1 MKKMNLKRIF
11 NWLYGDGLDRSMSE
25 RQPREDRETISQ
37 VYRPVCVSYVSRI
50 SLVALLLLVV
60 GSWNSE
66 AWGAVPV
73 YNGGTWYSLY
83 KTDDDYKVTDG
94 TILEYSD
101 VYAPTNGQCIFDY
114 KKYSRLSTKSKI
126 EVQCDGTTKNS
137 VTATSSDWTNNYTM
151 SGLSTN
157 YSKITL
163 KKTSGTGAQAR
174 NVRVVLAKH
183 ILLDNGTTYGTNA
196 LTGVALNATAYGKTS
211 DAYHI
216 NLRSF
221 YVDNTTIKYESDN
234 SEFHFGNGA
243 TTKSLNVKANSC
255 AASGGSANS
264 AAAATTLGNPDNQEV
279 NLYFTPSSNKNGS
292 SSATITIYDGTTKRA
307 TITVSAKVI
316 PTYYFKATAVATA
329 GGAEVK
335 ASFTEGSYSAASET
349 TSVTATKA
357 DVASLTKTAYFY
369 APLSK
374 GDYYFQGWY
383 AEADCSGT
391 RLSTEQTLT
400 RTITANSLNSA
411 SPSETKYYAQY
422 KQVIRAEFSGEGQ
435 SLMVDWTYNG
445 IDYMR
450 TSSATASASSSDGF
464 WYEIRNNTPSGNTTG
479 STHPSQIISY
489 NPSTK
494 VVTAHNAG
502 TATLVL
508 HQKNVGLYESV
519 DKEYTFT
526 VYKYNSVFAKADD
539 LDVKVDADVKS
550 EYTLTY
556 TKPNNAYLGEET
568 IAAGTPVSG
577 TASNFYYT
585 LTQTVTS
592 SNTEGSPDATLAITY
607 NAGNKTAT
615 GKNAG
620 TGTIHLR
627 QPETYKYKAASADIK
642 VTVTKNDP
650 VFTWKNGPYYHNSSV
665 SNVFTSTNKDLAF
678 TIGASTD
685 PEVAYESGNTLTVLS
700 KAGTANFTVSQPE
713 NYKWNGKSVTYS
725 VTTSYQSNHV
735 PFTVS
740 SSDNP
745 FLITKSS
752 NTSWDSNGYKMGE
765 GDWFDHECEFVIG
778 FTGIP
783 EYLSFAK
790 HLDESLGQLPVG
802 SKAIVYESAD
812 NSNWTE
818 VWRNEQREA
827 DVNSGNILLK
837 TTTRYLKF
845 YYDGSIYCHFNNIK
859 VTELKKFTPN
869 PSSIDFG
876 IHPINETCASQTFAF
891 NYANVGHNVTLA
903 TNDSHFT
910 VTPTKITNIGGEK
923 VGSTTVTVS
932 YSTAEAH
939 KSSGAKVTITDEL
952 GNSATVNLSGE
963 TKRLDPTITWS
974 PDDATFNVDDELT
987 AVNANELE
995 VTLSVA
1001 AEDAAY
1007 VHCEGNKATMI
1018 DAKAGTVV
1026 VTAHVTG
1033 NSIYNDKDFTKEISI
1048 TNLTKQYIT
1057 WEQDFSRLKT
1067 TDGTKSITLN
1077 ATASSGLPVTYEL
1090 VGDKTGLSLTQSGN
1104 TWTLTYSATECKNT
1118 TIVAKQGGDATYAPA
1133 SSVSKVVKVIDPT
1146 KVCDTNETLVNST
1159 VTLKETSTTYNIDI
1173 PSTMTIQVSRTKT
1186 SWAIYLAGFKVEI
1199 YSGRNGTGEKLH
1211 EYSYGAGDIDPS
1223 KTISLSNLNIAAKSV
1238 KLISDASNGYNV
1250 NSVTYTKQKKC
1261 TISPA
1266 SLSFETYPNTVTL
1279 DKTFDVEYANYPVTV
1294 ECSNNKFSF
1303 TPKDFGDCS
1312 EYGTQTISVHYAA
1325 GASAG
1330 EDVGYL
1336 YIKDNTGVTLRTCTL
1351 SVTINPKVDQSIT
1364 SNNIGSSYKTTDK
1377 VTLTASTNSGLSNF
1391 TYSAAPAGVAVI
1403 NGAEMTFTQ
1412 SGTIAVTVSE
1422 PGSTIYNA
1430 TSATVENIV
1439 VTKDVPNIPTV
1450 PAGTAVTYLQKL
1462 SSSTLSGGA
1471 ADITLRGVAHTPVA
1485 GAFAW
1490 TDPESVIT
1498 DNTGT
1503 HNYSVTFTPADGGM
1517 YTTNTC
1523 MVPVTV
1529 LRTSQ
1534 AIAMNNGTV
1543 RVAVDGIDAGKADS
1557 KLDLNTL
1564 IASQTTDTYAANR
1577 AGAVTYEVISENKAK
1592 ATISNVTTFSAT
1604 EVGTYTIRATKAQT
1618 DYYNEV
1624 TADFTVTVTRRP
1636 NTITTAG
1643 PYTKYVDEKVETVA
1657 TVINSDGDIHT
1668 SSSDETVAYYDIE
1681 NNRIV
1686 IPNSAAESFD
1696 AKEVTIKI
1704 WQDETERFEG
1714 IAEAEAKTITLTV
1727 KKYENA
1733 ILVKGVANYVNTITT
1748 DSYDNEFVFTSNNTD
1763 YTNFPIIVTQTEGN
1777 EIATYYDTEENPK
1790 VVYSNSKLGTATWSV
1805 TQAESYKY
1813 KAASNSF
1820 TVEVICKPSA
1830 SCNLYY
1836 DSNEYEVTNG
1846 ITDFQ
1851 GQVGHVYSIGEG
1863 QYAEAVYIT
1872 AKRSYA
1878 GIADF
1883 YLQYSTDNGN
1893 KYTDLS
1899 GKLDLSTSYKTFGPY
1914 YFPANTIVTNVR
1926 TISKTGGTLSKYYKD
1941 FCVTRKVVL
1950 AAEPVNITTTAA
1962 SLPVYVGQQ
1971 GVGTLMVEWSCSDG
1985 GDLKLV
1991 SNNSKFTLSQ
2001 EVIENTECANGKTPI
2016 TVYYTSSTAGTDNA
2030 TITIYNE
2037 SQNIQV
2043 AVTGV
2048 THKTPQ
2054 TIDYLVNDEVVMP
2067 TEQGYIPVHVGDV
2080 ITARTNRGHLVLFQS
2095 TSDAEVMSISDNQR
2109 TLTPVANGTVTV
2121 QAHGLNTDE
2130 EAAFAT
2136 VDETMRFVV
2145 TQDIIQ
2151 TIVWDQTF
2159 LSLVYGEDETIELT
2173 GYATYTDSQGRNKTR
2188 AVVYTVADESVASVE
2203 GNVLTI
2209 TGAGQT
2215 TIAASVSGG
2224 EIDGE
2229 TFLAASK
2236 TLKIVVRDPN
2246 APCDTYIYTQSGEE
2260 KRDLG
2265 WNWTQEDKTATVVY
2279 DLQAYGEPRT
2289 CNFDYWGTSQKDLAG
2304 VSYFAPGIVKVE
2316 EYYDGTWHTV
2326 QDNLSPT
2333 KENQWQNSGD
2343 ILLSDKAT
2351 KVQVVVY
2358 GPLKGKIAFVEVDK
2372 WPTGYFFVN
2381 NMVITKARYMRPSVD
2396 TLRLGEQL
2404 IFAPYTTQEPVNI
2417 RYSNIYGPI
2426 SIASDNPKFVVSQR
2440 TIAGECGDHGSYPL
2454 LITYTPTTEQIPD
2467 TAHIRISDGRL
2478 DTTIVVTGMG
2488 RAIPT
2493 YTFTGEAGTDD
2504 KGTTANWDEE
2514 GIPAVRDWRVVVE
2527 KDMRLSEGQSLES
2540 NIFVIKQGATVT
2552 VGDGA
2557 TLTIGGGFPS
2567 DAVQG
2572 NIVVEAGGT
2581 LNFTDVKT
2589 YGKANI
2595 QNLTLCSSLGNRDG
2609 SGKSGQIHHIEQLD
2623 LRGDAYFEVALDAS
2637 GACSPGW
2644 YDFTVP
2650 FEAERGSITR
2660 RDNTTHEIKT
2670 IAGGVNYKI
2679 MDYDEGRSL
2688 NGYGWHVYSGNLK
2701 PGRIYT
2707 ITIDDVD
2714 NVYRFKKAKRATL
2727 NDASRVAMTCSE
2739 GDEQKRGWNGLGN
2752 GTFAY
2757 STIAA
2762 DTEDEANRI
2771 RYIQIYDH
2779 ASNTYTPV
2787 AIDEYTFVVGSAFL
2801 VQTPVAQD
2809 MLFTEPAVSGTLQA
2823 PGRNRD
2829 EQAEAFTLEMTDTE
2843 GVSVVDRLFV
2853 SASNT
2858 ALDTYQIGHDLVK
2871 LSKGEAGIAQMWA
2884 AAYDNKLCAVE
2895 LPLQESSVRVPLGF
2909 YAPAQGAY
2917 LLDVTK
2923 APADAALYLTYDGK
2937 AIWNL
2942 SAAPYTLYLNKGENT
2957 HYGLMYIQDM
2967 RPIPTGWEQTEN
2979 DGEVQKFVQDGVL
2992 YIYQNGVIYDA
3003 TGKKVKNINE

>member
-1 MKKMNLKRIF
+1 MNTLFAKSQSFFTLFLIAVFTAVGTTPAWAYWYANANAYSRPTTGGYVYVGTSNSCSSASCGTKTEDNAGSGKQGKITQTSGSYTFYFCNNPATNYVFKGWSTDESALSGSGVSSNPWSQSCSGSYNWGNGTTTTFYAIF
-11 NWLYGDGLDRSMSE
+11 ARMTTSTGSLSMANTAVGSSSSKTFSITHA
-25 RQPREDRETISQ
+25 RAGSITISKSGTNASDYS
-37 VYRPVCVSYVSRI
+37 VNTTSISNSNNETTTTITVTFKPSCNGSRTANLTI
-50 SLVALLLLVV
+50 SSNNGLSSKTVTLTGNGTLNAQTL
-60 GSWNSE
+60 SW
-66 AWGAVPV
+66 
-73 YNGGTWYSLY
+73 
-83 KTDDDYKVTDG
+83 DDDAVQ
-94 TILEYSD
+94 
-101 VYAPTNGQCIFDY
+101 TNMLAGATQA
-114 KKYSRLSTKSKI
+114 
-126 EVQCDGTTKNS
+126 N
-137 VTATSSDWTNNYTM
+137 TATST
-151 SGLSTN
+151 SGLTVSYSSSNPSVMTVNAAGKVTAVAVGTATITASQAGDCKYAAASPITRTFTVKSKDTPYFTPGWSGSNSTHPL
-157 YSKITL
+157 KVGDKVTL
-163 KKTSGTGAQAR
+163 TVDNVSSG
-174 NVRVVLAKH
+174 
-183 ILLDNGTTYGTNA
+183 
-196 LTGVALNATAYGKTS
+196 LTGDFRPTYDSHYFNVTRSGNTVTIEAMNAGLGKTVQ
-211 DAYHI
+211 
-216 NLRSF
+216 F
-221 YVDNTTIKYESDN
+221 TQTENTTIFGANVTYTFDITKIDNTLAVGSTAYDIYVDEQSPAVRNGQNSD
-234 SEFHFGNGA
+234 GA
-243 TTKSLNVKANSC
+243 ITT
-255 AASGGSANS
+255 
-264 AAAATTLGNPDNQEV
+264 
-279 NLYFTPSSNKNGS
+279 
-292 SSATITIYDGTTKRA
+292 
-307 TITVSAKVI
+307 
-316 PTYYFKATAVATA
+316 
-329 GGAEVK
+329 
-335 ASFTEGSYSAASET
+335 T
-349 TSVTATKA
+349 TS
-357 DVASLTKTAYFY
+357 
-369 APLSK
+369 
-374 GDYYFQGWY
+374 
-383 AEADCSGT
+383 
-391 RLSTEQTLT
+391 
-400 RTITANSLNSA
+400 
-411 SPSETKYYAQY
+411 
-422 KQVIRAEFSGEGQ
+422 
-435 SLMVDWTYNG
+435 
-445 IDYMR
+445 
-450 TSSATASASSSDGF
+450 
-464 WYEIRNNTPSGNTTG
+464 
-479 STHPSQIISY
+479 
-489 NPSTK
+489 
-494 VVTAHNAG
+494 
-502 TATLVL
+502 
-508 HQKNVGLYESV
+508 
-519 DKEYTFT
+519 
-526 VYKYNSVFAKADD
+526 
-539 LDVKVDADVKS
+539 
-550 EYTLTY
+550 
-556 TKPNNAYLGEET
+556 
-568 IAAGTPVSG
+568 
-577 TASNFYYT
+577 
-585 LTQTVTS
+585 
-592 SNTEGSPDATLAITY
+592 DATLAYYDIESNRIVAQNTGNQSFDTKNVTITI
-607 NAGNKTAT
+607 NQAA
-615 GKNAG
+615 
-620 TGTIHLR
+620 
-627 QPETYKYKAASADIK
+627 TYKYTASAHTIT
-642 VTVTKNDP
+642 VTVKKHVP
-650 VFTWKNGPYYHNSSV
+650 VFTWRSGDVYFDNTYTDYLVSTGTNTFSV
-665 SNVFTSTNKDLAF
+665 SSSSDA
-678 TIGASTD
+678 
-685 PEVAYESGNTLTVLS
+685 EVAYLTNGTTGTRLTLKTRYKYASTTLTVTQS
-700 KAGTANFTVSQPE
+700 E
-713 NYKWNGKSVTYS
+713 NYYWAEHTESRTVKPVFA
-725 VTTSYQSNHV
+725 SNHV
-735 PFTVS
+735 PFTFTQAMFNTGSIRV
-740 SSDNP
+740 NNVG
-745 FLITKSS
+745 S
-752 NTSWDSNGYKMGE
+752 NSWDGGIKLGE
-765 GDWFDHECEFVIG
+765 TSGALNWDDKYIDIHFEGVPDK
-778 FTGIP
+778 
-783 EYLSFAK
+783 LSFNFSNSDVATGC
-790 HLDESLGQLPVG
+790 DQR
-802 SKAIVYESAD
+802 IYQSA
-812 NSNWTE
+812 NGSNWTE
-818 VWRNEQREA
+818 IWKDTENRKNGINQTL
-827 DVNSGNILLK
+827 SLSPG
-837 TTTRYLKF
+837 TRYLRF
-845 YYDGSIYCHFNNIK
+845 YYTGNCAGYYKNVQVTQRKELQTVRSASDWTK
-859 VTELKKFTPN
+859 VTT
-869 PSSIDFG
+869 IDFG
-876 IHPINETCASQTFAF
+876 ENEITVPAADQTYYLFYASA
-891 NYANVGHNVTLA
+891 GHNVTLTTDDPA
-903 TNDSHFT
+903 FT
-910 VTPTKITNIGGEK
+910 VVPSSLTTIGGDQY
-923 VGSTTVTVS
+923 GTTPIKVS
-932 YSTAEAH
+932 YSTASQH
-939 KSSGAKVTITDEL
+939 NNQNAKLTITDEN
-952 GNSATVNLSGE
+952 GTGSTVTLKGRTNKK
-963 TKRLDPTITWS
+963 TPTVTWS
-974 PDDATFNVDDELT
+974 SDAVSFNAGDILT
-987 AVNANELE
+987 ASSAEGTT
-995 VTLSVA
+995 VTLSA
-1001 AEDAAY
+1001 AGYEQY
-1007 VHCEGNKATMI
+1007 VSCEGNTATMI
-1018 DAKAGTVV
+1018 QACATDVV
-1026 VTAHVTG
+1026 ITANVAENATFAAAQATKTIRVT
-1033 NSIYNDKDFTKEISI
+1033 NK
-1048 TNLTKQYIT
+1048 TKQTIT
-1057 WEQDFSRLKT
+1057 WEQALNRLKT
-1067 TDGTKSITLN
+1067 TDAVKSVTLN
-1077 ATASSGLPVTYEL
+1077 ATASSGLPVSYTL
-1090 VGDKTGLSLTQSGN
+1090 AGDQTGLTLTQSGN
-1104 TWTLTYSATECKNT
+1104 TWTLTYSATPCSNT
-1118 TIVAKQGGDATYAPA
+1118 TIIATQAGNTEYAEATP
-1133 SSVSKVVKVIDPT
+1133 VSLPVKVIDPT
-1146 KVCDTNETLVNST
+1146 ALCGTSETLINQAFNLKGDITYSLNIPQQI
-1159 VTLKETSTTYNIDI
+1159 TLRFRKIDKTILGIHVVYTGNFIVKLYNKNG
-1173 PSTMTIQVSRTKT
+1173 T
-1186 SWAIYLAGFKVEI
+1186 EI
-1199 YSGRNGTGEKLH
+1199 YSRTVSQGDVSYSSDYTLTINTSSFANLIEATSIKLVS
-1211 EYSYGAGDIDPS
+1211 EADQWGYDV
-1223 KTISLSNLNIAAKSV
+1223 KSLSYTQQQYCSTNKSE
-1238 KLISDASNGYNV
+1238 
-1250 NSVTYTKQKKC
+1250 
-1261 TISPA
+1261 
-1266 SLSFETYPNTVTL
+1266 LSFTGSANAETPAQTFTVS
-1279 DKTFDVEYANYPVTV
+1279 YCNYPLEV
-1294 ECSNNKFSF
+1294 ESTNPKFHLTNTS
-1303 TPKDFGDCS
+1303 FGDCG
-1312 EYGTQTISVHYAA
+1312 EYGTAIVSVVYSPGDFSGEESGTIQ
-1325 GASAG
+1325 
-1330 EDVGYL
+1330 
-1336 YIKDNTGVTLRTCTL
+1336 IKDNTGAVRASVNVTGVSAKVGQ
-1351 SVTINPKVDQSIT
+1351 SVTSHNVTT
-1364 SNNIGSSYKTTDK
+1364 SYLTTDQ
-1377 VTLTASTNSGLSNF
+1377 VTLTAETSSGLNNF
-1391 TYSAAPAGVAVI
+1391 TFTASPADVAVF
-1403 NGAEMTFTQ
+1403 NGNVMTFVKVCDNL
-1412 SGTIAVTVSE
+1412 SITISE
-1422 PGSTIYNA
+1422 PGSNGYNPCSTTIEGIKVTKVTPDLVAPSGSDIHYLDNLSESTISGGSA
-1430 TSATVENIV
+1430 SATLHGVEDTN
-1439 VTKDVPNIPTV
+1439 VP
-1450 PAGTAVTYLQKL
+1450 GT
-1462 SSSTLSGGA
+1462 
-1471 ADITLRGVAHTPVA
+1471 
-1485 GAFAW
+1485 FAW
-1490 TDPESVIT
+1490 TTTHVIS
-1498 DNTGT
+1498 DNQGT
-1503 HNYSVTFTPADGGM
+1503 HSYLATFTPDNTNLYNTATC
-1517 YTTNTC
+1517 YVTINILRATT
-1523 MVPVTV
+1523 PD
-1529 LRTSQ
+1529 
-1534 AIAMNNGTV
+1534 IALNNATIILSDV
-1543 RVAVDGIDAGKADS
+1543 ANNRMTTQTLTDLVSTLPEYNPMARETFTFSVKAVDKTGYLYS
-1557 KLDLNTL
+1557 
-1564 IASQTTDTYAANR
+1564 S
-1577 AGAVTYEVISENKAK
+1577 
-1592 ATISNVTTFSAT
+1592 ATIETGVVDNGNHTFYAT
-1604 EVGTYTIRATKAQT
+1604 EAGVYTLTATSPQT
-1618 DYYNEV
+1618 DYYESRSI
-1624 TADFTVTVTRRP
+1624 DFTVTVNKRP
-1636 NTITTAG
+1636 NFISVHNETSTEAGDVAYTTSIYTDATENNVTVSATNTDEVSAPITVSQTAG
-1643 PYTKYVDEKVETVA
+1643 AEIVAFDREQA
-1657 TVINSDGDIHT
+1657 TV
-1668 SSSDETVAYYDIE
+1668 
-1681 NNRIV
+1681 
-1686 IPNSAAESFD
+1686 
-1696 AKEVTIKI
+1696 
-1704 WQDETERFEG
+1704 
-1714 IAEAEAKTITLTV
+1714 
-1727 KKYENA
+1727 
-1733 ILVKGVANYVNTITT
+1733 
-1748 DSYDNEFVFTSNNTD
+1748 
-1763 YTNFPIIVTQTEGN
+1763 
-1777 EIATYYDTEENPK
+1777 
-1790 VVYSNSKLGTATWSV
+1790 
-1805 TQAESYKY
+1805 
-1813 KAASNSF
+1813 ASNSLLGEARWLVSQPENAYYLATNTYF
-1820 TVEVICKPSA
+1820 VVNVIRKPSA

-1836 DSNEYEVTNG
+1836 DPNEYDVLNG

-1872 AKRSYA
+1872 AKLSFA
-1878 GIADF
+1878 GIANF

-1893 KYTDLS
+1893 NYTDLS
-1899 GKLDLSTSYKTFGPY
+1899 GNLDLSTSYKTFGPY

-1926 TISKTGGTLSKYYKD
+1926 TITKTGGTLNKHYKD
-1941 FCVTRKVVL
+1941 LCVTRKVVL
-1950 AAEPVNITTTAA
+1950 SAEPVHITTTAA
-1962 SLPVYVGQQ
+1962 SLPVYVNQQ

-2054 TIDYLVNDEVVMP
+2054 TIDYLVNDEVVQP

-2121 QAHGLNTDE
+2121 QAYGLNTDE

-2159 LSLVYGEDETIELT
+2159 LSLVYGEDETIDLT

-2265 WNWTQEDKTATVVY
+2265 WNWTQQDKTATVVY

-2404 IFAPYTTQEPVNI
+2404 IFAPYTIQEPVNI

-2650 FEAERGSITR
+2650 FEAERGSVTR

-2688 NGYGWHVYSGNLK
+2688 NGYGWHVYSGNLM
-2701 PGRIYT
+2701 PGQIYT

-2727 NDASRVAMTCSE
+2727 NDASRVAMICSE

-2757 STIAA
+2757 STVAA

-2895 LPLQESSVRVPLGF
+2895 LPLQENSVRVPLGF
-2909 YAPAQGAY
+2909 YAPAQRAY

-2979 DGEVQKFVQDGVL
+2979 DGEVQKFVQNGVL

>member
-11 NWLYGDGLDRSMSE
+11 NWLYGDGLDRAMTE
-25 RQPREDRETISQ
+25 RRPREDREAISP
-37 VYRPVCVSYVSRI
+37 VYRPVCVSYVSRTM
-50 SLVALLLLVV
+50 LVALLLLLLGGWNTQAWGKTWYGKANAYAVYNNSINRTAGGV
-60 GSWNSE
+60 YVSLNGNWPENDDNFIDRDNSSNDKYNWSSSATFTTNLQAKAWDGYQFDGWYDAQSGGTKKSSELKYTEDLKATSSNSGSPTTINRYARFSAITVSSAGTASISFNGPDTKTTTLYFPVSTGADSNNDFKTPSISGDGWSISSWNLNTSTHKVEVVCSYKAYSYTSQGDHE
-66 AWGAVPV
+66 ATVTLTTKSNNSNTGKVKANVNLTP
-73 YNGGTWYSLY
+73 SLVADPTSLDFGMFTVNVDSKKSKTVTLSFNVNAITFS
-83 KTDDDYKVTDG
+83 KTDDASIAPFSATFSGDYKTLTVYYQPTSVGTGTWERDLVVYAKNNQSEQLTATQTIKLKGQAQSITNPEYTCSIADNYMVDASALDLQSLWTSTSNG
-94 TILEYSD
+94 TITYSI
-101 VYAPTNGQCIFDY
+101 V
-114 KKYSRLSTKSKI
+114 S
-126 EVQCDGTTKNS
+126 
-137 VTATSSDWTNNYTM
+137 
-151 SGLSTN
+151 
-157 YSKITL
+157 
-163 KKTSGTGAQAR
+163 
-174 NVRVVLAKH
+174 
-183 ILLDNGTTYGTNA
+183 
-196 LTGVALNATAYGKTS
+196 
-211 DAYHI
+211 
-216 NLRSF
+216 
-221 YVDNTTIKYESDN
+221 
-234 SEFHFGNGA
+234 
-243 TTKSLNVKANSC
+243 
-255 AASGGSANS
+255 
-264 AAAATTLGNPDNQEV
+264 
-279 NLYFTPSSNKNGS
+279 FTPSSSNNIGATAPAITNNRLSLGQAGTLKLKLTQA
-292 SSATITIYDGTTKRA
+292 SATNFYAGEDTKTITI
-307 TITVSAKVI
+307 
-316 PTYYFKATAVATA
+316 
-329 GGAEVK
+329 
-335 ASFTEGSYSAASET
+335 
-349 TSVTATKA
+349 
-357 DVASLTKTAYFY
+357 
-369 APLSK
+369 
-374 GDYYFQGWY
+374 
-383 AEADCSGT
+383 
-391 RLSTEQTLT
+391 
-400 RTITANSLNSA
+400 
-411 SPSETKYYAQY
+411 
-422 KQVIRAEFSGEGQ
+422 
-435 SLMVDWTYNG
+435 
-445 IDYMR
+445 
-450 TSSATASASSSDGF
+450 
-464 WYEIRNNTPSGNTTG
+464 
-479 STHPSQIISY
+479 H
-489 NPSTK
+489 
-494 VVTAHNAG
+494 
-502 TATLVL
+502 
-508 HQKNVGLYESV
+508 
-519 DKEYTFT
+519 
-526 VYKYNSVFAKADD
+526 KYNSTFAGVAD
-539 LDVKVDADVKS
+539 LSTNVDANVTS
-550 EYTLTY
+550 SYSLNY
-556 TKPNNAYLGEET
+556 SKPNAAYIGANHT
-568 IAAGTPVSG
+568 AGTPTEGVNSTG
-577 TASNFYYT
+577 FYYT

-592 SNTEGSPDATLAITY
+592 SNTVGSPDATVAITY

-678 TIGASTD
+678 TIGTSTNPD
-685 PEVAYESGNTLTVLS
+685 VAYESGNTLYILT

-713 NYKWNGKSVTYS
+713 NYKWNSKSEIYS

-740 SSDNP
+740 SGNRNTFVISTSSDVA
-745 FLITKSS
+745 
-752 NTSWDSNGYKMGE
+752 WESNGYKFGT
-765 GDWFDHECEFVIG
+765 GTWGIGGKPDDNIVIA

-783 EYLSFAK
+783 DKLSFTK
-790 HLDESLGQLPVG
+790 VCDRVTIGLISELPKDG
-802 SKAIVYESAD
+802 DCLFEVYESAT
-812 NSNWTE
+812 NGNWTSIWSYNQKQE
-818 VWRNEQREA
+818 SA
-827 DVNSGNILLK
+827 NIELQLSP
-837 TTTRYLKF
+837 TTRYIKLR
-845 YYDGSIYCHFNNIK
+845 YNGTVYGRYNNIK

-869 PSSIDFG
+869 PNSLNFG
-876 IHPINETCASQTFAF
+876 TLEINTNDEAKTKKTFTF
-891 NYANVGHNVTLA
+891 NYANVGHYVTLS
-903 TNDSHFT
+903 TDDSHFT
-910 VTPTKITNIGGEK
+910 VSPTTITNIGGEK

-932 YSTAEAH
+932 YFTAEAH
-939 KSSGAKVTITDEL
+939 KSSGAHVTITDEL

-987 AVNANELE
+987 ALNANELA

-1001 AEDAAY
+1001 AADEAY
-1007 VHCEGNKATMI
+1007 VHCVGNTATMM
-1018 DAKAGTVV
+1018 DAKTGTVV

-1077 ATASSGLPVTYEL
+1077 ATSDSGLPVAYEL
-1090 VGDKTGLSLTQSGN
+1090 VGDKTGLTLTQSGD
-1104 TWTLTYSATECKNT
+1104 TWTLTYSASECKNT
-1118 TIVAKQGGDATYAPA
+1118 TIVAKQGGNETYAPA
-1133 SSVSKVVKVIDPT
+1133 SSVSLPVKVIDPT
-1146 KVCDTNETLVNST
+1146 KVCDMNETLVNST
-1159 VTLKETSTTYNIDI
+1159 VTLKNTSTYYNIDI
-1173 PSTMTIQVSRTKT
+1173 PSTMTISVKRTLT
-1186 SWAIYLAGFKVEI
+1186 DWWRIYTNGFKVEI
-1199 YSGRNGTGEKLH
+1199 YSGRNATGTKLH
-1211 EYSYGAGDIDPS
+1211 EYSYDEDDINTS
-1223 KTISLSNLNIAAKSV
+1223 MTKTLKDLNIAAKSV
-1238 KLISDASNGYNV
+1238 KLISNASNGYDV
-1250 NSVTYTKQKKC
+1250 TSLTYTKYKKC
-1261 TISPA
+1261 DLSTS
-1266 SLSFETYPNTVTL
+1266 SLSFETYPNTVTMPQ
-1279 DKTFDVEYANYPVTV
+1279 TVDVSYANYPITV

-1391 TYSAAPAGVAVI
+1391 AYSAAPAGVAVI

-1450 PAGTAVTYLQKL
+1450 PAGTTVTYLQKL

-1498 DNTGT
+1498 DNAGT

-1529 LRTSQ
+1529 LRAPQ
-1534 AIAMNNGTV
+1534 AITMNNGTV
-1543 RVAVDGIDAGKADS
+1543 RVAVGGIDAGKADS

-1564 IASQTTDTYAANR
+1564 IASQTMDTYAANR

-1604 EVGTYTIRATKAQT
+1604 EVGIYTIRATKAQT
-1618 DYYNEV
+1618 DYYNV
-1624 TADFTVTVTRRP
+1624 ATAVFTVTVTRRP
-1636 NTITTAG
+1636 NTMTTAG

-1657 TVINSDGDIHT
+1657 TVINSDGEVHT

-1727 KKYENA
+1727 KKYENV

-1763 YTNFPIIVTQTEGN
+1763 YTNSPIIVTQTEGN

-1820 TVEVICKPSA
+1820 TVEVIRKPSA

-1836 DSNEYEVTNG
+1836 DPNEYEVTNG

-1872 AKRSYA
+1872 AKRSIA
-1878 GIADF
+1878 GIASF

-1893 KYTDLS
+1893 NYTDLS
-1899 GKLDLSTSYKTFGPY
+1899 GKLDLSTSYDETFGPY

-1950 AAEPVNITTTAA
+1950 AAEPVHITTTAA

-1971 GVGTLMVEWSCSDG
+1971 GVGTLMVDWSCTDG

-2001 EVIENTECANGKTPI
+2001 DVIENTECANGKTPI

-2048 THKTPQ
+2048 THKMPQ
-2054 TIDYLVNDEVVMP
+2054 TIDYLVNDEVVQP

-2080 ITARTNRGHLVLFQS
+2080 IMARTNRGHLVLFQS

-2159 LSLVYGEDETIELT
+2159 LSLVYGEDETIDLT

-2246 APCDTYIYTQSGEE
+2246 APCDTYIYTQAQEE

-2404 IFAPYTTQEPVNI
+2404 IFAPYTIQEPVNI

-2440 TIAGECGDHGSYPL
+2440 TITGECGDHGSYPF
-2454 LITYTPTTEQIPD
+2454 LITYTPTTELIPD

-2527 KDMRLSEGQSLES
+2527 SDMRLSEGQTLES
-2540 NIFVIKQGATVT
+2540 NIFVVKQGATVT

-2581 LNFTDVKT
+2581 LNFTDVNT

-2595 QNLTLCSSLGNRDG
+2595 QNLTLCSSLGNKDG
-2609 SGKSGQIHHIEQLD
+2609 SGKSGQIHHIEQLN

-2637 GACSPGW
+2637 GVCSPGW

-2650 FEAERGSITR
+2650 FEAEMKSITR
-2660 RDNTTHEIKT
+2660 RDNTTHEIKN
-2670 IAGGVNYKI
+2670 IVDGVNYMI
-2679 MDYDEGRSL
+2679 LNYDEGRSL
-2688 NGYGWHVYSGNLK
+2688 NGWGWHRYSGGNLK
-2701 PGRIYT
+2701 PGQIYT

-2714 NVYRFKKAKRATL
+2714 NVYRFKKAKRAPLT
-2727 NDASRVAMTCSE
+2727 DQSAVAMACSA
-2739 GDEQKRGWNGLGN
+2739 GDDQKRGWNGLGN
-2752 GTFAY
+2752 GTLTY
-2757 STIAA
+2757 TNLSTAT
-2762 DTEDEANRI
+2762 DNDANRI
-2771 RYIQIYDH
+2771 QYIQIYDH
-2779 ASNTYTPV
+2779 ATNTYNPV
-2787 AIDEYTFVVGSAFL
+2787 EIDAYTFVVGSAFL

-2829 EQAEAFTLEMTDTE
+2829 DEAEAFTIELTDTK
-2843 GVSVVDRLFV
+2843 GTSVADRLFV
-2853 SASNT
+2853 RAAETAS
-2858 ALDTYQIGHDLVK
+2858 DTYQIGRDLTK
-2871 LSKGEAGIAQMWA
+2871 LSKTGEAKTAQMWA
-2884 AAYDNKLCAVE
+2884 SAYDTKLCAIE
-2895 LPLQESSVRVPLGF
+2895 SPLREGSARIALGL
-2909 YAPAQGAY
+2909 YASAKGEY
-2917 LLDVTK
+2917 LLDITK
-2923 APADAALYLTYDGK
+2923 APADASLYLTYDGK

-2942 SAAPYTLYLNKGENT
+2942 SASPYTLYLNEGENS
-2957 HYGLMYIQDM
+2957 HYGLMYIENS
-2967 RPIPTGWEQTEN
+2967 RPVPTGFDQVDEGEN
-2979 DGEVQKFVQDGVL
+2979 VQKFVQDGVL
-2992 YIYQNGVIYDA
+2992 YIHQNGIIYDV

>member
-1 MKKMNLKRIF
+1 MKRFTMNT
-11 NWLYGDGLDRSMSE
+11 
-25 RQPREDRETISQ
+25 Q
-37 VYRPVCVSYVSRI
+37 RI
-50 SLVALLLLVV
+50 SLNNLVNTV
-60 GSWNSE
+60 CRRLSLVMLFIAFFGANTHIHAAWPGSGQAVSGSGTTWYVVNQSSYETLNTIETGPEINLSGPGASVSYEAKGSSSLTGAGVKYFQYSYYDGSWHNSSSQTLTTSYKSYS
-66 AWGAVPV
+66 
-73 YNGGTWYSLY
+73 YNIGSNVTKIRFQTVTGSTYT
-83 KTDDDYKVTDG
+83 KNVQNIKVTMAQ
-94 TILEYSD
+94 Y
-101 VYAPTNGQCIFDY
+101 
-114 KKYSRLSTKSKI
+114 I
-126 EVQCDGTTKNS
+126 ENPS
-137 VTATSSDWTNNYTM
+137 ATSLAFGSSKVDDAATVKTFTIAWCNVPAMTYELTGTGSDKVSVSITNN
-151 SGLSTN
+151 
-157 YSKITL
+157 
-163 KKTSGTGAQAR
+163 A
-174 NVRVVLAKH
+174 
-183 ILLDNGTTYGTNA
+183 
-196 LTGVALNATAYGKTS
+196 AYGK
-211 DAYHI
+211 Y
-216 NLRSF
+216 
-221 YVDNTTIKYESDN
+221 NT
-234 SEFHFGNGA
+234 
-243 TTKSLNVKANSC
+243 
-255 AASGGSANS
+255 
-264 AAAATTLGNPDNQEV
+264 
-279 NLYFTPSSNKNGS
+279 
-292 SSATITIYDGTTKRA
+292 A
-307 TITVSAKVI
+307 TITVTYKHGAASTLNATLTIKDTYGGYSRSISLTGSTTKYDQTITWSNKDDIPVNLMVGATPSITASTTSSLPIKYTSSNSSALSVD
-316 PTYYFKATAVATA
+316 A
-329 GGAEVK
+329 GGNMSALAVGTATITLSQAGNYKYNAATDVTKTFTVK
-335 ASFTEGSYSAASET
+335 TKDTPIFTPNGFT
-349 TSVTATKA
+349 TATKPLKVGDKVTL
-357 DVASLTKTAYFY
+357 DVAYVSSGLTGDFRPTYDSHYFNVTRSGSTVTIEAKNAGLGKTVQFTQTENTTIFGANVTYTFDITKIDNTLAVGSTAYDIY
-369 APLSK
+369 V
-374 GDYYFQGWY
+374 D
-383 AEADCSGT
+383 
-391 RLSTEQTLT
+391 EQ
-400 RTITANSLNSA
+400 
-411 SPSETKYYAQY
+411 SPA
-422 KQVIRAEFSGEGQ
+422 VRNGQ
-435 SLMVDWTYNG
+435 N
-445 IDYMR
+445 
-450 TSSATASASSSDGF
+450 SDGA
-464 WYEIRNNTPSGNTTG
+464 ITT
-479 STHPSQIISY
+479 T
-489 NPSTK
+489 
-494 VVTAHNAG
+494 
-502 TATLVL
+502 
-508 HQKNVGLYESV
+508 
-519 DKEYTFT
+519 
-526 VYKYNSVFAKADD
+526 
-539 LDVKVDADVKS
+539 
-550 EYTLTY
+550 
-556 TKPNNAYLGEET
+556 
-568 IAAGTPVSG
+568 
-577 TASNFYYT
+577 
-585 LTQTVTS
+585 TS
-592 SNTEGSPDATLAITY
+592 DATLAYYDIESNKIVAQNTGNQSFDTKNVTITI
-607 NAGNKTAT
+607 NQAA
-615 GKNAG
+615 
-620 TGTIHLR
+620 
-627 QPETYKYKAASADIK
+627 TYKYTASAHTIT
-642 VTVTKNDP
+642 VTVKKHVP
-650 VFTWKNGPYYHNSSV
+650 VFTWRSGDVYFDNTYTDYLVSTGTNTFSV
-665 SNVFTSTNKDLAF
+665 SSSSDADVAYLTDGTTSTRLTLK
-678 TIGASTD
+678 TRYKYAST
-685 PEVAYESGNTLTVLS
+685 TLTVKQS
-700 KAGTANFTVSQPE
+700 E
-713 NYKWNGKSVTYS
+713 NYYWAEHTETKTITPVFT
-725 VTTSYQSNHV
+725 SNHV
-735 PFTVS
+735 PFTFTEAMFNTGSIKVRTEG
-740 SSDNP
+740 D
-745 FLITKSS
+745 
-752 NTSWDSNGYKMGE
+752 TSWDE
-765 GDWFDHECEFVIG
+765 GIKLGNVLSG
-778 FTGIP
+778 FNWDDKYVDIRFEGVP
-783 EYLSFAK
+783 AQLSFTFSNSDLASE
-790 HLDESLGQLPVG
+790 LDQKVYQSANGTNWEEIWSDG
-802 SKAIVYESAD
+802 SSHAD
-812 NSNWTE
+812 
-818 VWRNEQREA
+818 
-827 DVNSGNILLK
+827 GINITKDLK
-837 TTTRYLKF
+837 PSTRYLRFF
-845 YYDGSIYCHFNNIK
+845 YSGNYAGYYKNIRITQRK
-859 VTELKKFTPN
+859 ELQTVRSASDWTKITT
-869 PSSIDFG
+869 IDFG
-876 IHPINETCASQTFAF
+876 ENEITVPAADQTYYLFYASA
-891 NYANVGHNVTLA
+891 GHNVILTTDDPA
-903 TNDSHFT
+903 FT
-910 VTPTKITNIGGEK
+910 VVPSSLTTIGGDQY
-923 VGSTTVTVS
+923 GTTPVKVS
-932 YSTAEAH
+932 YSTASQH
-939 KSSGAKVTITDEL
+939 NNQNAKLTITDEN
-952 GNSATVNLSGE
+952 GTGSTVTLKGRTNKK
-963 TKRLDPTITWS
+963 TPTVTWS
-974 PDDATFNVDDELT
+974 SDAVSFNAGDILT
-987 AVNANELE
+987 ASSAEGTT
-995 VTLSVA
+995 VTLSA
-1001 AEDAAY
+1001 AGYEQY
-1007 VHCEGNKATMI
+1007 VSCEGNTATMI
-1018 DAKAGTVV
+1018 QACATDVV
-1026 VTAHVTG
+1026 ITANVAENATFAAAQATKTIRVT
-1033 NSIYNDKDFTKEISI
+1033 NK
-1048 TNLTKQYIT
+1048 TKQTIT
-1057 WEQDFSRLKT
+1057 WEQALNRLKT
-1067 TDGTKSITLN
+1067 TDAVKSVTLN
-1077 ATASSGLPVTYEL
+1077 ATASSGLPVSYTL
-1090 VGDKTGLSLTQSGN
+1090 AGDQTGLTLTQSGN
-1104 TWTLTYSATECKNT
+1104 TWTLTYSATPCSNT
-1118 TIVAKQGGDATYAPA
+1118 TIIATQAGNTEYAEATP
-1133 SSVSKVVKVIDPT
+1133 VSLPVKVIDPT
-1146 KVCDTNETLVNST
+1146 ALCGTSETLINQAFNLKGDITYSLNIPQQI
-1159 VTLKETSTTYNIDI
+1159 TLRFRKIDKTYLGIHVVYTGNFIVKLYNKNG
-1173 PSTMTIQVSRTKT
+1173 T
-1186 SWAIYLAGFKVEI
+1186 EI
-1199 YSGRNGTGEKLH
+1199 YSRTVSQGDVSYSSDYTLTINTSSFANLIEATSIKLVS
-1211 EYSYGAGDIDPS
+1211 EADQWGYDV
-1223 KTISLSNLNIAAKSV
+1223 KSLSYTQQQYCSTNKSE
-1238 KLISDASNGYNV
+1238 
-1250 NSVTYTKQKKC
+1250 
-1261 TISPA
+1261 
-1266 SLSFETYPNTVTL
+1266 LSFTGSANAETPAQTFTVS
-1279 DKTFDVEYANYPVTV
+1279 YCNYPLEV
-1294 ECSNNKFSF
+1294 ESTNPKFHLTNTS
-1303 TPKDFGDCS
+1303 FGDCG
-1312 EYGTQTISVHYAA
+1312 EYGTAIVSVVYSPGDFSGEESGTIQ
-1325 GASAG
+1325 
-1330 EDVGYL
+1330 
-1336 YIKDNTGVTLRTCTL
+1336 IKDNTGAVRASVNVTGVSAKVGQ
-1351 SVTINPKVDQSIT
+1351 SVTSHNVTT
-1364 SNNIGSSYKTTDK
+1364 SYLTTDQ
-1377 VTLTASTNSGLSNF
+1377 VTLTAETSSGLNNF
-1391 TYSAAPAGVAVI
+1391 TFTASPADVAVF
-1403 NGAEMTFTQ
+1403 NGNVMTFVKACDNL
-1412 SGTIAVTVSE
+1412 SITISE
-1422 PGSTIYNA
+1422 PGSNGYNPCSTTIEGIKVTKVTPDLVAPSGSDIHYLDNLSESTISGGSA
-1430 TSATVENIV
+1430 SATLHGVEDTN
-1439 VTKDVPNIPTV
+1439 VP
-1450 PAGTAVTYLQKL
+1450 GT
-1462 SSSTLSGGA
+1462 
-1471 ADITLRGVAHTPVA
+1471 
-1485 GAFAW
+1485 FAW
-1490 TDPESVIT
+1490 TTTHVIS
-1498 DNTGT
+1498 DNQGT
-1503 HNYSVTFTPADGGM
+1503 HSYLATFTPDNTNLYNTATC
-1517 YTTNTC
+1517 YVTINILRATT
-1523 MVPVTV
+1523 PD
-1529 LRTSQ
+1529 
-1534 AIAMNNGTV
+1534 IALNNATIILSDV
-1543 RVAVDGIDAGKADS
+1543 ANNRMTTQTLTDLVSTLPEYNPMARETFTFSVKAVDKTGYLYS
-1557 KLDLNTL
+1557 
-1564 IASQTTDTYAANR
+1564 S
-1577 AGAVTYEVISENKAK
+1577 
-1592 ATISNVTTFSAT
+1592 ATIETGVVDNGNHTFYAT
-1604 EVGTYTIRATKAQT
+1604 EAGVYTLTATSPQT
-1618 DYYNEV
+1618 DYYESRSI
-1624 TADFTVTVTRRP
+1624 DFTVTVNKRP
-1636 NTITTAG
+1636 NFISVHNETSTEAGDVAYTTSIYTDATENNVTVSATNTDEVSAPITVSQTAG
-1643 PYTKYVDEKVETVA
+1643 AEIVAFDREQA
-1657 TVINSDGDIHT
+1657 TV
-1668 SSSDETVAYYDIE
+1668 
-1681 NNRIV
+1681 
-1686 IPNSAAESFD
+1686 
-1696 AKEVTIKI
+1696 
-1704 WQDETERFEG
+1704 
-1714 IAEAEAKTITLTV
+1714 
-1727 KKYENA
+1727 
-1733 ILVKGVANYVNTITT
+1733 
-1748 DSYDNEFVFTSNNTD
+1748 
-1763 YTNFPIIVTQTEGN
+1763 
-1777 EIATYYDTEENPK
+1777 
-1790 VVYSNSKLGTATWSV
+1790 
-1805 TQAESYKY
+1805 
-1813 KAASNSF
+1813 ASNSLLGEARWLVSQPENAYYLATNTYF
-1820 TVEVICKPSA
+1820 VVNVIRKPSA

-1872 AKRSYA
+1872 AKLSFA
-1878 GIADF
+1878 GIANF

-1893 KYTDLS
+1893 NYTDLS
-1899 GKLDLSTSYKTFGPY
+1899 GNLDLSTSYKTFGPY

-1926 TISKTGGTLSKYYKD
+1926 TITKTGGTLNKHYKD
-1941 FCVTRKVVL
+1941 LCVTRKVVL
-1950 AAEPVNITTTAA
+1950 SAEPVHITTTAA
-1962 SLPVYVGQQ
+1962 SLPVYVNQQ

-2159 LSLVYGEDETIELT
+2159 LSLVYGEDETIDLT

-2236 TLKIVVRDPN
+2236 TLKIVARDPN

-2265 WNWTQEDKTATVVY
+2265 WNWTQADKTATVVY

-2404 IFAPYTTQEPVNI
+2404 IFAPYTIQEPVNI

-2650 FEAERGSITR
+2650 FEAERGSVTR

-2727 NDASRVAMTCSE
+2727 NDASRVAMICSE

-2757 STIAA
+2757 STVAA

-2809 MLFTEPAVSGTLQA
+2809 MLFTEPAVSGMLQA

-2829 EQAEAFTLEMTDTE
+2829 EQAEAFTIEMTDTE

-2979 DGEVQKFVQDGVL
+2979 DGEVQKFVQNGVL

>member
-11 NWLYGDGLDRSMSE
+11 NWLYGDGLDRAMTE
-25 RQPREDRETISQ
+25 RRPREDREAISP
-37 VYRPVCVSYVSRI
+37 VYRPVCVSYVARTMLVCLFLLLLGGWNSQAWGGNVTLKVTAESSPSTSGYVYVAKSNSAPSSYSLTSDYADEEKYSAYVFGYLTVEQTFYLFASAKDGYGFSGWSKNSSATSGDTSNPKSI
-50 SLVALLLLVV
+50 TVSGKKNGTVTDGPYYAIFTPITVSSAGTASTISFSSPDTKTSTLYFPVSNGADSNSDFYAPTISGEGWSISSWKLNTSTHKVEVVCSYMAYSYTSQGDHEATVTLTTKSNNSNTGKVKANVNLTPSLVAD
-60 GSWNSE
+60 
-66 AWGAVPV
+66 P
-73 YNGGTWYSLY
+73 TSLDFGMFTVNVDSKKSKTVTLSFNVNAITFS
-83 KTDDDYKVTDG
+83 KTDDASIAPFSATFSGDYKTLTIYYQPTSVGTGTWERDLVVYAKNNQSEQLTATQTIKLKGQAQSITNPEYTCNIADNYMVDASALDLQSLWTSTSNG
-94 TILEYSD
+94 TITYSI
-101 VYAPTNGQCIFDY
+101 V
-114 KKYSRLSTKSKI
+114 S
-126 EVQCDGTTKNS
+126 
-137 VTATSSDWTNNYTM
+137 
-151 SGLSTN
+151 
-157 YSKITL
+157 
-163 KKTSGTGAQAR
+163 
-174 NVRVVLAKH
+174 
-183 ILLDNGTTYGTNA
+183 
-196 LTGVALNATAYGKTS
+196 
-211 DAYHI
+211 
-216 NLRSF
+216 
-221 YVDNTTIKYESDN
+221 
-234 SEFHFGNGA
+234 
-243 TTKSLNVKANSC
+243 
-255 AASGGSANS
+255 
-264 AAAATTLGNPDNQEV
+264 
-279 NLYFTPSSNKNGS
+279 FTPSSSNNIGATAPAITNNRLSLGQAGTLKLKLTQA
-292 SSATITIYDGTTKRA
+292 SATNFYAGEDTKTITI
-307 TITVSAKVI
+307 
-316 PTYYFKATAVATA
+316 
-329 GGAEVK
+329 
-335 ASFTEGSYSAASET
+335 
-349 TSVTATKA
+349 
-357 DVASLTKTAYFY
+357 
-369 APLSK
+369 
-374 GDYYFQGWY
+374 
-383 AEADCSGT
+383 
-391 RLSTEQTLT
+391 
-400 RTITANSLNSA
+400 
-411 SPSETKYYAQY
+411 
-422 KQVIRAEFSGEGQ
+422 
-435 SLMVDWTYNG
+435 
-445 IDYMR
+445 
-450 TSSATASASSSDGF
+450 
-464 WYEIRNNTPSGNTTG
+464 
-479 STHPSQIISY
+479 H
-489 NPSTK
+489 
-494 VVTAHNAG
+494 
-502 TATLVL
+502 
-508 HQKNVGLYESV
+508 
-519 DKEYTFT
+519 
-526 VYKYNSVFAKADD
+526 KYNSAFANEKD
-539 LDVKVDADVKS
+539 LDVKVDANVTS
-550 EYTLTY
+550 SYSLNY
-556 TKPNNAYLGEET
+556 SKPNAAYIGANHT
-568 IAAGTPVSG
+568 AGTPTEGVNSTG
-577 TASNFYYT
+577 FYYT

-592 SNTEGSPDATLAITY
+592 SNTVGSPDATVAITY

-665 SNVFTSTNKDLAF
+665 SNVFSSTNTDLAYTIGTSTNPD
-678 TIGASTD
+678 
-685 PEVAYESGNTLTVLS
+685 VAYESGNTLTVLS
-700 KAGTANFTVSQPE
+700 KAGTANFTVSQPG

-725 VTTSYQSNHV
+725 VTSENPSNHV
-735 PFTVS
+735 TFTYTQAMYNDGSITIAKVS
-740 SSDNP
+740 SKGTAWDGGKLRLGGSD
-745 FLITKSS
+745 T
-752 NTSWDSNGYKMGE
+752 G
-765 GDWFDHECEFVIG
+765 IG
-778 FTGIP
+778 IGSPAYDYDDKYVDIAFKGIP
-783 EYLSFAK
+783 EKVTFEIATNAGAATGEYWYVKESSDGKNWSGEKWSSEHEGESYASFSVPLSQTARYIR
-790 HLDESLGQLPVG
+790 LC
-802 SKAIVYESAD
+802 Y
-812 NSNWTE
+812 
-818 VWRNEQREA
+818 
-827 DVNSGNILLK
+827 SGNFAGYF
-837 TTTRYLKF
+837 R
-845 YYDGSIYCHFNNIK
+845 NI
-859 VTELKKFTPN
+859 TIHELKRFTPD
-869 PSSIDFG
+869 PSSLDFG
-876 IHPINETCASQTFAF
+876 THPINETCASQTFAF

-932 YSTAEAH
+932 YSTTEAH
-939 KSSGAKVTITDEL
+939 KSSGAKITITDEL
-952 GNSATVNLSGE
+952 GNTATVNLSGE
-963 TKRLDPTITWS
+963 TKRLDPTITWN
-974 PDDATFNVDDELT
+974 PDDATFNVDDKLT

-1001 AEDAAY
+1001 AADEAY
-1007 VHCEGNKATMI
+1007 VHCEGNTATMI
-1018 DAKAGTVV
+1018 GAKTGTVE

-1067 TDGTKSITLN
+1067 TDGTKSIVLN
-1077 ATASSGLPVTYEL
+1077 ASSSSSLPVTYEL
-1090 VGDKTGLSLTQSGN
+1090 VGDKTGLSLTQSGD
-1104 TWTLTYSATECKNT
+1104 TWTLTYLASECKNT

-1133 SSVSKVVKVIDPT
+1133 SSVSLPVKVIDPK
-1146 KVCDTNETLVNST
+1146 KVCDTEETLVNST
-1159 VTLKETSTTYNIDI
+1159 VTLKETSVTYNIDI
-1173 PSTMTIQVSRTKT
+1173 PQSMNISLSRVRGG
-1186 SWAIYLAGFKVEI
+1186 WYVYLVGVDVEF
-1199 YSGRNGTGEKLH
+1199 YDGRNGTGSRLLKKS
-1211 EYSYGAGDIDPS
+1211 YSRDDIDNS
-1223 KTISLSNLNIAAKSV
+1223 LETTIDLTNYIHAKSV
-1238 KLISDASNGYNV
+1238 KVVTTSTYGYNI
-1250 NSVTYTKQKKC
+1250 NSLTYTKRKDCKL
-1261 TISPA
+1261 SKS

-1294 ECSNNKFSF
+1294 ECSNDKFFF

-1351 SVTINPKVDQSIT
+1351 SVTINQKVDQSIT

-1450 PAGTAVTYLQKL
+1450 PAGTTVTYLQKL

-1471 ADITLRGVAHTPVA
+1471 ADITLRGVAHTPVT

-1498 DNTGT
+1498 DNAGT
-1503 HNYSVTFTPADGGM
+1503 HNYSATFTPADGGM

-1529 LRTSQ
+1529 LRAPQ
-1534 AIAMNNGTV
+1534 AITMNNGTV
-1543 RVAVDGIDAGKADS
+1543 RVTVGGIDAGKADS

-1643 PYTKYVDEKVETVA
+1643 PYTKYVDEEVAEVA
-1657 TVINSDGDIHT
+1657 TVVNSDGEIHT
-1668 SSSDETVAYYDIE
+1668 SSSDATIAYYDIT
-1681 NNRIV
+1681 NNKIV
-1686 IPNSAAESFD
+1686 IPNSEAKSFD
-1696 AKEVTIKI
+1696 QTTVTIKI
-1704 WQDETERFEG
+1704 WQDETERFEE

-1733 ILVKGVANYVNTITT
+1733 ILVKGVANYVNSITT

-1763 YTNFPIIVTQTEGN
+1763 YTNSPIIVTQTEGN

-1820 TVEVICKPSA
+1820 TVEVIRKPSA

-1836 DSNEYEVTNG
+1836 DPNEYEVTNG

-1872 AKRSYA
+1872 AKRSFA

-1893 KYTDLS
+1893 NYTDLS

-1950 AAEPVNITTTAA
+1950 AAEPVHITTTAA

-1971 GVGTLMVEWSCSDG
+1971 GVGTLMVDWSCTDG

-2001 EVIENTECANGKTPI
+2001 DVIENTECANGKTPI
-2016 TVYYTSSTAGTDNA
+2016 IVYYTSSTAGTDNA

-2121 QAHGLNTDE
+2121 QVHGLNTDE

-2159 LSLVYGEDETIELT
+2159 LSLVYGEDETIDLT

-2246 APCDTYIYTQSGEE
+2246 APCDTYIYTQAQEE

-2316 EYYDGTWHTV
+2316 EYYDGTWHTI

-2404 IFAPYTTQEPVNI
+2404 IFAPYTIQEPVNI

-2493 YTFTGEAGTDD
+2493 YTFTGDAGTED
-2504 KGTTANWDEE
+2504 KATAANWDEE

-2540 NIFVIKQGATVT
+2540 NIFVIKQGVTVT

-2595 QNLTLCSSLGNRDG
+2595 QNLTLCSSLGNKDG
-2609 SGKSGQIHHIEQLD
+2609 SGKSGQIHHIEQLN

-2637 GACSPGW
+2637 GVCSPGW

-2650 FEAERGSITR
+2650 FEAEMKSITR
-2660 RDNTTHEIKT
+2660 RDNTTHEIKN
-2670 IAGGVNYKI
+2670 IVDGVNYMI
-2679 MDYDEGRSL
+2679 LNYDEGRSL
-2688 NGYGWHVYSGNLK
+2688 NGWGWHRYSGGNLK
-2701 PGRIYT
+2701 PGQIYT

-2714 NVYRFKKAKRATL
+2714 NVYRFKKAKRTPLTDQSA
-2727 NDASRVAMTCSE
+2727 VAMVCSA
-2739 GDEQKRGWNGLGN
+2739 GDDQKRGWNGLGN
-2752 GTFAY
+2752 GTLTY
-2757 STIAA
+2757 TNLSTAT
-2762 DTEDEANRI
+2762 DNDANRI
-2771 RYIQIYDH
+2771 QYIQIYDH
-2779 ASNTYTPV
+2779 ATNTYNPV
-2787 AIDEYTFVVGSAFL
+2787 EIDAYTFVVGSAFL

-2829 EQAEAFTLEMTDTE
+2829 DEAEAFTIELTDTK
-2843 GVSVVDRLFV
+2843 GTSVADRLFV
-2853 SASNT
+2853 RAAETASE
-2858 ALDTYQIGHDLVK
+2858 TYQIGRDLTK
-2871 LSKGEAGIAQMWA
+2871 LSKTGEAKTAQMWA
-2884 AAYDNKLCAVE
+2884 SAYDTKLCAIE
-2895 LPLQESSVRVPLGF
+2895 SPLREGSARIALGL
-2909 YAPAQGAY
+2909 YASAKGEY
-2917 LLDVTK
+2917 LLDITK
-2923 APADAALYLTYDGK
+2923 APADASLYLTYDGK

-2942 SAAPYTLYLNKGENT
+2942 SASPYTLYLNEGENS
-2957 HYGLMYIQDM
+2957 HYGLMYIENS
-2967 RPIPTGWEQTEN
+2967 RPVPTGFDQVDEGEN
-2979 DGEVQKFVQDGVL
+2979 VQKFVQDGVL
-2992 YIYQNGVIYDA
+2992 YIHQNGIIYDV